1 MGHHGGLLVR
11 VAGVANVRAVRR
23 AVKRLVAPRPPQGPC
38 GADTVAAS
46 RRMTPI
52 HLDAQLIV
60 VDKPAG
66 LLAVPGRH
74 ETDCMTAR
82 VQALWPDARVVHRL
96 DMATSG
102 LLLFAR
108 GNRAQRVLGQAFAA
122 RRVDKRYVAVVHGL
136 PAADQGSIEL
146 PLAAD
151 WPNRPRQ
158 MVDAVKG
165 KAALTHWR
173 VLARDAAAGTTRLEL
188 QPVTGRS
195 HQLRVHLAAIGHA
208 IAGDALY
215 GRRDGGAR
223 LLLHACA
230 LAFAHPAN
238 GEPVHCESPA
248 PF

>member
-1 MGHHGGLLVR
+1 
-11 VAGVANVRAVRR
+11 
-23 AVKRLVAPRPPQGPC
+23 
-38 GADTVAAS
+38 
-46 RRMTPI
+46 MTPI

-74 ETDCMTAR
+74 ETDCMAAR

-108 GNRAQRVLGQAFAA
+108 GDRAQRVLGQAFAA
-122 RRVDKRYVAVVHGL
+122 RRVDKRYLAVVHGL
-136 PAADQGSIEL
+136 PAADQGSVEL

-158 MVDAVKG
+158 VVDAVKG
-165 KAALTHWR
+165 KPALTHWR
-173 VLARDAAAGTTRLEL
+173 VLARDTATGTTRLEL

-208 IAGDALY
+208 IVGDALY
-215 GRRDGGAR
+215 GRRDGSAR

-230 LAFAHPAN
+230 LAFAHPAS
-238 GEPVHCESPA
+238 GEPLRFESLP

>member
-1 MGHHGGLLVR
+1 M
-11 VAGVANVRAVRR
+11 RAARR
-23 AVKRLVAPRPPQGPC
+23 AVKRRAAQRPPHVPC
-38 GADTVAAS
+38 GVDTVAAS

-74 ETDCMTAR
+74 EPDCMAAR
-82 VQALWPDARVVHRL
+82 VQGLWPDARVVHRL

-108 GNRAQRVLGQAFAA
+108 GARAQRALGQAFAA
-122 RRVDKRYVAVVHGL
+122 RQVDKHYVAVVHGL
-136 PAADQGSIEL
+136 PATDEGSVEL

-158 MVDAVKG
+158 VVDVVDG
-165 KAALTHWR
+165 KPALTHWR
-173 VLARDAAAGTTRLEL
+173 VLARDAATGTTRLEL

-195 HQLRVHLAAIGHA
+195 HQLRVHLAAIGHE
-208 IAGDALY
+208 IVGDALY
-215 GRRDGGAR
+215 GRGDGCAR

-230 LAFAHPAN
+230 LAFAHPAS
-238 GEPVHCESPA
+238 GEPLHFESPP